1 MLKTYDLGVFL
12 SEALKFWGR
21 LLNFDRETHQRM
33 AQRLQALCFDVLAFR
48 CSCFFVCSCIPS
60 AKPGLRVYCTETAR
74 HLNAQGAN
82 LGAQGADL
90 GAQGADLGA
99 QGANLGAQGA
109 NLNAQ
114 GANLGAQGANLGA
127 QGADLSAQSAD
138 LGAQGADLGAHGCII
153 GRLYEF
159 YKLCQILCFLLKIGS
174 SSADVTF

>member
-21 LLNFDRETHQRM
+21 LVNFDRETHQRM

-90 GAQGADLGA
+90 GA
-99 QGANLGAQGA
+99 
-109 NLNAQ
+109 
-114 GANLGAQGANLGA
+114 
-127 QGADLSAQSAD
+127 
-138 LGAQGADLGAHGCII
+138 HGCSI

-159 YKLCQILCFLLKIGS
+159 YKLCQILRFLLKIGS
-174 SSADVTF
+174 SSADSRLGFHAQNLGFGSVS

>member
-1 MLKTYDLGVFL
+1 MLKTRDLGVFL

-21 LLNFDRETHQRM
+21 LVNFDRETHQRL

-90 GAQGADLGA
+90 SA
-99 QGANLGAQGA
+99 QGANL
-109 NLNAQ
+109 
-114 GANLGAQGANLGA
+114 
-127 QGADLSAQSAD
+127 S
-138 LGAQGADLGAHGCII
+138 AQGADLGAHGCII

>member
-21 LLNFDRETHQRM
+21 LVNFDRETHQRM

-82 LGAQGADL
+82 LGAQS
-90 GAQGADLGA
+90 
-99 QGANLGAQGA
+99 ANL
-109 NLNAQ
+109 
-114 GANLGAQGANLGA
+114 
-127 QGADLSAQSAD
+127 S
-138 LGAQGADLGAHGCII
+138 AQGADLGAHDCII
-153 GRLYEF
+153 GRLYKF
-159 YKLCQILCFLLKIGS
+159 YKLYQILCFPLKIGS
-174 SSADVTF
+174 SSADSRLGFHAQNLGFGSFFKRSFAFLGTTCKSSTPPENFHDGI